1 MAKALEAGVKLA
13 VFVKRHSWILA
24 FVLMFGLWEA
34 ATYWH
39 LIGRTLLASPREVW
53 EVLTRSVQS
62 STLDHNQNVYIHA
75 FYTFRRA
82 LTGWGLT
89 VVGGIAFG
97 LLTGSFEAL
106 YIGTEPIVEFARVIP
121 PVLALPLLLVA
132 FNYGE
137 PAYTWT
143 IVFGCLPV
151 MTFAVA
157 RGIRG
162 ISQEKLELLAAY
174 KVPGVVRGFSVVMET
189 LPSVFLGA
197 RLTLTMELIIAVVTE
212 MVFTPRNGWALGAL
226 ARDSEISFDTPLFYA
241 CVVVVG
247 LFGYLA
253 NIGIRKI
260 EELLGVA
267 PSGNETDKV

>member
-1 MAKALEAGVKLA
+1 MAKAVEVRAKLA
-13 VFVKRHSWILA
+13 GLFKRHSWILA
-24 FVLMFGLWEA
+24 FVLIFGLWEA
-34 ATYWH
+34 GSYWH

-53 EVLTRSVQS
+53 EVLARSAFFS
-62 STLDHNQNVYIHA
+62 KLDDDQNVYIHA

-82 LTGWGLT
+82 LSGWGLT
-89 VVGGIAFG
+89 VVGGVVFG
-97 LLTGSFEAL
+97 FVTGSFEAL
-106 YIGTEPIVEFARVIP
+106 YVGTEPIVEFARVIP
-121 PVLALPLLLVA
+121 PVMAFPLLLVA

-162 ISQEKLELLAAY
+162 ISREKLEILAAY

-197 RLTLTMELIIAVVTE
+197 RLTLTMALIIAVVTE
-212 MVFTPRNGWALGAL
+212 MVFTPRNG
-226 ARDSEISFDTPLFYA
+226 
-241 CVVVVG
+241 
-247 LFGYLA
+247 
-253 NIGIRKI
+253 
-260 EELLGVA
+260 
-267 PSGNETDKV
+267 